1 MRLVLLA
8 AAVTLSASAAAAAP
22 DPVVGEW
29 MSQDG
34 AGKIALAPCS
44 SNPALLCGA
53 ITWVDPKR
61 PQKDIHNPDPSLRTR
76 PIVGVMVVKDMK
88 NQGPGNWGGGKVYD
102 PESGK
107 TYNGKVR
114 AISTDK
120 VHLDGCVLMVCQSQ
134 TWTRTPQ

>member
-1 MRLVLLA
+1 MRLALLA
-8 AAVTLSASAAAAAP
+8 AAVTFSASAAAAAP

-29 MSQDG
+29 LSQDG

-88 NQGPGNWGGGKVYD
+88 NQGPGNWSGGKVYD

-134 TWTRTPQ
+134 TWTRTTQ

>member
-1 MRLVLLA
+1 MRLALLA
-8 AAVTLSASAAAAAP
+8 AAVTLCASAAVAAP

-29 MSQDG
+29 LSQDG

-53 ITWVDPKR
+53 ITWVDPSK
-61 PQKDIHNPDPSLRTR
+61 PQKDIHNPDQSLRTR

-88 NQGPGNWGGGKVYD
+88 NQGPGKWGGGKVYD

-107 TYNGKVR
+107 TYDGKVR

-120 VHLDGCVLMVCQSQ
+120 VHLDGCVLMICKSQ
-134 TWTRTPQ
+134 TWTRTTQ